1 MSTDTFQTEELFL
14 LISAFGG
21 DTLFG
26 LPDRQVFQLRGEEG
40 FQRAYER
47 LLDKQILD
55 ETGAMTDGGAIVV
68 DALSRYQ
75 ACPSFVRLNQFMFGF
90 SAEDTEN
97 AYLLVEVEAGKSYRF
112 EVLDKVLI
120 LQLLTNHFP
129 LLQRDTPNVEQTFL
143 TRPLT
148 LDERKRVSA
157 CEPDERFISME
168 YFHVEET
175 PMEEENPAFYQ
186 QYFVVAWQD
195 KLVAIDV
202 VRDDYKQVS
211 GYWLWNELYREL
223 QFPVKEAL

>member
-21 DTLFG
+21 DTIFG
-26 LPDRQVFQLRGEEG
+26 LPDRDVFELRGKEG
-40 FQRAYER
+40 FERAYES
-47 LLDKQILD
+47 LIDKKILD
-55 ETGAMTDGGAIVV
+55 ETGAMTNNGAIIV

-75 ACPSFVRLNQFMFGF
+75 ACQSFVRLNQFMFGF
-90 SAEDTEN
+90 TTTDTNN
-97 AYLLVEVEAGKSYRF
+97 AYLLIEIVAGESYRF

-129 LLQRDTPNVEQTFL
+129 LLKRDTPDVEKTFL
-143 TRPLT
+143 TRHLT
-148 LDERKRVSA
+148 LDERKRVSE
-157 CEPDERFISME
+157 CEPNEYFMSME
-168 YFHVEET
+168 YFHVDQQ

-186 QYFVVAWQD
+186 QFFVVCWQD
-195 KLVAIDV
+195 KLVAVDV